1 MKKIFIYA
9 AGSDNYAR
17 AVENAGGEPVCSP
30 NAELLRKCD
39 GLLLTGGGD
48 ISPCVYGSAE
58 NNCVNVD
65 LKRDCTEQYLIA
77 VALKLNLPIMG
88 VCRGMQA
95 INVYFGGTLRQKIDD
110 CNLHYS
116 DLGDVYHDIELAQNG
131 FLHEI
136 YGKTVITVN
145 SAHRQCVKARGYGL
159 SVCAKAT
166 DKTPEAAQNLSKKI
180 IAVQFHPE
188 RMPRGGK
195 IYEYFLS
202 L

>member
-9 AGSDNYAR
+9 ASSDNYAR

-30 NAELLRKCD
+30 NAELLRECD

-116 DLGDVYHDIELAQNG
+116 DLGDVYHDIELSQNG

-136 YGKTVITVN
+136 YGKSVITVN

-166 DKTPEAAQNLSKKI
+166 DKTPEAAQNLNKKI

-188 RMPRGGK
+188 RMPQGEK